1 MTRASF
7 SLQRGL
13 SLTELMV
20 SLTVGLVISA
30 AAIEIFINSRST
42 YQAETGLARI
52 QENGRFA
59 IDFLNRELRHAGN
72 MGCLQD
78 YSKKLSNLLNPP
90 GGPANDWD
98 RPVEGYEAANTG
110 PGTTIDTSYAG
121 TTWSP
126 ALPATRFPGG
136 ALPGTD
142 ALLVRYLDN
151 RRARLVPPAF
161 LSDAQ
166 LFADSP
172 AGLQDGDIALITN
185 CKRATLFQVTNV
197 QDDTGGD
204 PPKFNIVHSGDASIV
219 PGNICA
225 SWGSPACPGEQPY
238 GADAELAR
246 MVVRAFYIRRNAAG
260 VPALYQATLTG
271 SNAGASMQAEEL
283 IDGIENMQILY
294 GIDRDGGKYAD
305 GEADAFLTATQVEA
319 LPSNRGWPRVVSVR
333 ISLLVRSTMGGE
345 AMETTTDTS
354 SYLLA
359 GALPAHGVSIIPT
372 QDRQRR
378 RVFTTTIQLR
388 SRGV

>member
-1 MTRASF
+1 MTRA
-7 SLQRGL
+7 LWQQQGL

-20 SLTVGLVISA
+20 SLTVGLIISGA
-30 AAIEIFINSRST
+30 AVQVFINSRST

-78 YSKKLSNLLNPP
+78 YSNKLSNLLNPP
-90 GGPANDWD
+90 GGPASDWD
-98 RPVEGYEAANTG
+98 RPVEGYEAVNTG
-110 PGTTIDTSYAG
+110 PGTVIDSSYTG

-126 ALPATRFPGG
+126 TLSATRFPGG
-136 ALPGTD
+136 VLPGTD

-151 RRARLVPPAF
+151 TRARLVPPSF

-166 LFADSP
+166 LFADSN
-172 AGLQDGDIALITN
+172 AGLQDGDIALLTN
-185 CKRATLFQVTNV
+185 CRRATLFQVTNV
-197 QDDTGGD
+197 QDDTGGS
-204 PPKFNIVHSGDASIV
+204 PPKFNIVHSADNSIQ

-225 SWGSPACPGEQPY
+225 SWGSPACPGDQPY

-246 MVVRAFYIRRNAAG
+246 MVVRSFYIRRNAAG

-271 SNAGASMQAEEL
+271 GAAGATMQAEEL
-283 IDGIENMQILY
+283 IDGVENMQILY
-294 GIDRDGGKYAD
+294 GVDRDGGKYSD
-305 GEADAFLTATQVEA
+305 GEADAFLTASQVQA
-319 LPSNRGWPRVVSVR
+319 LSSSRGWPRVVSVR
-333 ISLLVRSTMGGE
+333 ISLLVRSTMGSDS
-345 AMETTTDTS
+345 METTADTNT
-354 SYLLA
+354 YLLA
-359 GALPAHGVSIIPT
+359 GALPTHGVSVVPT

>member
-1 MTRASF
+1 MTQRSF
-7 SLQRGL
+7 CRQRGL

-30 AAIEIFINSRST
+30 AAVEIFINSRST
-42 YQAETGLARI
+42 YQAETGLSRI
-52 QENGRFA
+52 QEGGRFA

-78 YSKKLSNLLNPP
+78 YSNKLSNLLNPP
-90 GGPANDWD
+90 GGPASDWD
-98 RPVEGYEAANTG
+98 RPVEGYEAVNTG
-110 PGTTIDTSYAG
+110 PGSIIDASYSG
-121 TTWSP
+121 STWSP
-126 ALPATRFPGG
+126 TLVTARFPGG
-136 ALPGTD
+136 VLPGTD

-151 RRARLVPPAF
+151 SRARLVPPDF
-161 LSDAQ
+161 LTDAQ
-166 LFADSP
+166 LFANSD

-197 QDDTGGD
+197 QDDTGAS
-204 PPKFNIVHSGDASIV
+204 PPKFNIVHSADNSIQ

-225 SWGSPACPGEQPY
+225 SWGSPACPGDQPY

-246 MVVRAFYIRRNAAG
+246 MVVRSFYIRRNTAG

-271 SNAGASMQAEEL
+271 TAAGATMQAEEL
-283 IDGIENMQILY
+283 IDGVENMQILY
-294 GIDRDGGKYAD
+294 GVDRDGGKYSD
-305 GEADAFLTATQVEA
+305 GEADAFLTASQVAA
-319 LPSNRGWPRVVSVR
+319 LSTNRGWPRVVSVR
-333 ISLLVRSTMGGE
+333 ISLLVRSTMGDE
-345 AMETTTDTS
+345 AMETTTDTG

-359 GALPAHGVSIIPT
+359 GALNTHGVSVVPA